1 MSLFKYLLA
10 VAILLSMSALAEA
23 HALIDSGSYGI
34 VLSQGC
40 RTNLKNN
47 LTTTCPTYQ
56 EIMLLFPDTS
66 EKKIIGDFGFK
77 DGMYQRLHSNYKNPE
92 GYYNS
97 VSELSK
103 DLMIIDPP
111 AKLWNRLNLI
121 EIRPN
126 LDDFRIRERGLDKS
140 YNAIEHSLTLG
151 FGRYVDSCRLAYV
164 DSENWIFM
172 VGDSINLINNKCD
185 PAFTQFNGT
194 KTTYFQKAVHDI
206 TTSYKYKLEQWIKQ
220 AVERCSTKNCNYE
233 EDNPAP

>member
-1 MSLFKYLLA
+1 MSKYWCVYVL
-10 VAILLSMSALAEA
+10 ILSTPAFVEA
-23 HALIDSGSYGI
+23 HAIIDSGSYGI

-56 EIMLLFPDTS
+56 EIMLLFPDTAD
-66 EKKIIGDFGFK
+66 KKILGDFGMK
-77 DGMYQRLHSNYKNPE
+77 NGIYQRLASNYKNAE

-97 VSELSK
+97 VSELDK
-103 DLMIIDPP
+103 GLMIIDPP
-111 AKLWNRLNLI
+111 SKLWNRLNII

-126 LDDFRIRERGLDKS
+126 LDEFKLPKNQS
-140 YNAIEHSLTLG
+140 YNATEHSLTLG
-151 FGRYVDSCRLAYV
+151 FGRFIDSCRLAYV
-164 DSENWIFM
+164 DSENWIFL

-194 KTTYFQKAVHDI
+194 KTTYFQKVVHDI
-206 TTSYKYKLEQWIKQ
+206 TTSYKWKLEQWIKQ

-233 EDNPAP
+233 GDKPAP